1 MIKDK
6 QITGMTQGKISQ
18 YAGKVSTGRSRP
30 ERKFVHDVLYGLLK
44 TGMPQLGSIVRSLG
58 ESISVKKR
66 TERLNRHLRKAE
78 LGKALMQSHLDV
90 QREKLGICEY
100 MLVDTTDISKEYG
113 TSHEGQAGVHDGSA
127 GKKGYGYPLVTIVGV
142 GAGRSEV
149 VPAYSEL
156 YSLKQESTS
165 ENRKILE
172 AIESVAAV
180 TGNKAAFVMDRG
192 GDRSRLFEHLLEQ
205 NIPFIVRM
213 NNNRHL
219 WVNDKPEKIW
229 KTAKYTRLPY
239 HLHLVRQ
246 GKNRKKELHILCGAK
261 RVKLTRDGEDLW
273 LVSAKYK
280 GRDGGRFY
288 FLTNLEYETE
298 EMVVTKVLKGY
309 HVRWVIEE
317 VHREIKEDLH
327 WESIRLF
334 EYTSIKNMSALL
346 WIAASFYY
354 TRLAGVESLDILLDM
369 ARSVVYRLKLKEI
382 TGFVYY
388 KLFYLVNSLLQTT
401 KRCRRTVFTVS
412 YQYQLSLF

>member
-18 YAGKVSTGRSRP
+18 YAEKISTGRSRP
-30 ERKFVHDVLYGLLK
+30 EKKFVHDVLYGLLK
-44 TGMPQLGSIVRSLG
+44 TGMPQLGSIGRSLG

-78 LGKALMQSHLDV
+78 LGKALMRSNLEA
-90 QREKLGICEY
+90 QREKLGRCEY
-100 MLVDTTDISKEYG
+100 MLVDTTDISKDYG
-113 TSHEGQAGVHDGSA
+113 TNHEGQAGVHDGSA
-127 GKKGYGYPLVTIVGV
+127 GGKGYGYPLVTIVGV

-165 ENRKILE
+165 ENLKILE
-172 AIESVAAV
+172 AINTVS
-180 TGNKAAFVMDRG
+180 TSTLKKAAFVMDRG
-192 GDRSRLFEHLLEQ
+192 GDRSRLFEHMLEQ
-205 NIPFIVRM
+205 HIPFIVRM
-213 NNNRHL
+213 NNKRHL
-219 WVNDKPEKIW
+219 WINDEAEVIW
-229 KTAKYTRLPY
+229 KIAKYTKLPY
-239 HLHLVRQ
+239 HLALTRQ
-246 GKNRKKELHILCGAK
+246 GKNRKKELHIICGAK
-261 RVKLTRDGEDLW
+261 RVKLTREGENLW

-280 GRDGGRFY
+280 GREGGRFY
-288 FLTNLEYETE
+288 FLTNLECETE
-298 EMVVTKVLKGY
+298 EVLVTKVLRGY
-309 HVRWVIEE
+309 HLRWVIEE

-334 EYTSIKNMSALL
+334 DYTSIKNMSALL

-354 TRLAGVESLDILLDM
+354 TRLAGLESLDILLDM
-369 ARSVVYRLKLKEI
+369 ARSIVYRLKLKEI

-401 KRCRRTVFTVS
+401 KRCRQTVFTLS
-412 YQYQLSLF
+412 HQHQLSLF